1 MKNILYK
8 IFYFKLFFRWQEID
22 EEISKY
28 PEFHTNDFTVIP
40 LPGIKDTKLPLNKNG
55 LPEVKQYFSADCF
68 HISQVGNARC
78 KYKR

>member
-1 MKNILYK
+1 MYK
-8 IFYFKLFFRWQEID
+8 IFYFRWQEID

-40 LPGIKDTKLPLNKNG
+40 LPGIKNAKLPRNKDG
-55 LPEVKQYFSADCF
+55 LSEINKYFSADCF
-68 HISQVGNARC
+68 HISQIGNARC